1 MTPTK
6 SSKPSK
12 PPQLT
17 IINYKNHR
25 VLNALT
31 SMFTESYAI
40 LSYSVYIV
48 YSVTICSY
56 STLTVL
62 YSVYSVLLIVYS
74 VYSVIVSLYVLFDYS
89 VSISNI
95 TKVSLYS
102 VILIGSFDLNRLY
115 SVWIPFRLIRVSIH
129 YIVLRLV
136 GEINVGF

>member
-1 MTPTK
+1 
-6 SSKPSK
+6 
-12 PPQLT
+12 
-17 IINYKNHR
+17 
-25 VLNALT
+25 
-31 SMFTESYAI
+31 MFTESHAI

-48 YSVTICSY
+48 YSVTMLSY

-102 VILIGSFDLNRLY
+102 VILIGSFDLMSLY
-115 SVWIPFRLIRVSIH
+115 SV
-129 YIVLRLV
+129 
-136 GEINVGF
+136 